1 MKKKIV
7 FGGIGGIFLIYVGL
21 MLYVMT
27 EMEMEVLILCNENQG
42 GIRIP
47 SSLCKYY
54 LVNYRMNEKDIKE
67 LSEGAG
73 LDYVLNVE
81 GRNSTEY
88 ELAKLFLAKGLDV
101 DGVNHYTEA
110 PPNDEKFTPLQ
121 SAVVMNDVP
130 RVKFLIEHGAD
141 LHITGDKG
149 MTALEYAKKLHKGG
163 SERQDR
169 TEIIQILSDAEK
181 P

>member
-7 FGGIGGIFLIYVGL
+7 FGGIGGIFLIIAGL
-21 MLYVMT
+21 MFYDMT
-27 EMEMEVLILCNENQG
+27 KMEMEVLILCSENQG

-73 LDYVLNVE
+73 LDYVLGVE
-81 GRNSTEY
+81 GRKSTEY

-101 DGVNHYTEA
+101 DGVNHYTGYFD
-110 PPNDEKFTPLQ
+110 NKKSTPLQ
-121 SAVVMNDVP
+121 SAVVLNDVS

-141 LHITGDKG
+141 LHLTGDKG
-149 MTALEYAKKLHKGG
+149 MTALEYAKKLHKAG

-169 TEIIQILSDAEK
+169 TEIIRILSDAEK
-181 P
+181 S

>member
-1 MKKKIV
+1 MKKKIA
-7 FGGIGGIFLIYVGL
+7 FGGIGGIFLTIAGL
-21 MLYVMT
+21 MFYDMT
-27 EMEMEVLILCNENQG
+27 QMEMEVLILCSENQG

-73 LDYVLNVE
+73 LDYILYIE

-101 DGVNHYTEA
+101 DGVNHHSGYFD
-110 PPNDEKFTPLQ
+110 NKKFTPLQ
-121 SAVVMNDVP
+121 SAVVLNDVP
-130 RVKFLIEHGAD
+130 RVKFLLEHGAD
-141 LHITGDKG
+141 VHLTRGKG
-149 MTALEYAKKLHKGG
+149 ITALEYAKKIHKAGN
-163 SERQDR
+163 ERQDR
-169 TEIIQILSDAEK
+169 TEIIQLLLDAEK